1 VGEGYTCKAT
11 ALEPFYQ
18 MGSSRCGNTASPW
31 VHALRLHGCSLT
43 LSGTPRCRCACI
55 TLTALIEDG
64 RANREN
70 IHVTFVDLPL
80 TDYSEAGL
88 TVADQKR
95 NP

>member
-1 VGEGYTCKAT
+1 VQPNP
-11 ALEPFYQ
+11 LW
-18 MGSSRCGNTASPW
+18 N
-31 VHALRLHGCSLT
+31 
-43 LSGTPRCRCACI
+43 PRCRCTCI
-55 TLTALIEDG
+55 ALTALIEDG